1 MASFPQRFFPDDASM
16 PDVDTD
22 TGTMVD
28 PTQSTIPTNA
38 NTDVLYSRESALGQ
52 RVAKAGIAHWESVR
66 TLKLLQALLETERK
80 SVQDISRWG
89 RVGQRGVYPPS
100 THAKEYERLMTDIQS
115 VAYKNMRSL
124 PRFLQARVKGAEL
137 QSGTYEEEASHILQM
152 LDRLGVSTFAAS
164 VEDENDEKS
173 SEVCVERF
181 LKTASREDLKGL
193 YTAMAKL
200 RKASA
205 EHGENL
211 RQGRALQ
218 DCGALLHRPEEAASS
233 TQADQDELEK
243 VRKLQVG
250 NAIEILLDHASHH
263 TSGAERRSINSEVA
277 SGDEI
282 QVTDRIWDSRLP
294 IRLESLSGSIRDVLV
309 QSVRTLSNPNDRPH
323 RDLKSP
329 VVGHRVWEDY
339 VSSIG
344 SANEA
349 ASSALTAL
357 DKAYGRVRD
366 EQYRLTDESEYSMAS
381 AWKTSSIAALGEA
394 MPAITELDT
403 TLSALPLVD
412 RWSRGL

>member
-1 MASFPQRFFPDDASM
+1 M
-16 PDVDTD
+16 
-22 TGTMVD
+22 
-28 PTQSTIPTNA
+28 
-38 NTDVLYSRESALGQ
+38 
-52 RVAKAGIAHWESVR
+52 
-66 TLKLLQALLETERK
+66 
-80 SVQDISRWG
+80 
-89 RVGQRGVYPPS
+89 
-100 THAKEYERLMTDIQS
+100 
-115 VAYKNMRSL
+115 
-124 PRFLQARVKGAEL
+124 
-137 QSGTYEEEASHILQM
+137 
-152 LDRLGVSTFAAS
+152 
-164 VEDENDEKS
+164 
-173 SEVCVERF
+173 
-181 LKTASREDLKGL
+181 
-193 YTAMAKL
+193 
-200 RKASA
+200 
-205 EHGENL
+205 
-211 RQGRALQ
+211 
-218 DCGALLHRPEEAASS
+218 
-233 TQADQDELEK
+233 
-243 VRKLQVG
+243 RKLQVG

-366 EQYRLTDESEYSMAS
+366 EQYRLTDELEYSMAS

-394 MPAITELDT
+394 MPAITELVT